1 MPDVTTS
8 IEYLQN
14 LPLYQTV
21 KPYYCLL
28 APHEGFDP
36 DAQRLDNLEFEVFHD
51 IHVTDIRDSIN
62 EFSLEK
68 CGFQVLS
75 HNSNG
80 LEFTTPEDVQAYKQE
95 TEAMLRDKLG
105 AEFVKCYE
113 VRTRKNVPL
122 SRNVFDYNDPLLVE
136 GPAKGAHSGQDIRSK
151 LKVAQI

>member
-1 MPDVTTS
+1 MSDVVTS

-14 LPLYQTV
+14 LPLYQTE

-36 DAQRLDNLEFEVFHD
+36 NAQRLDNLEFEVFPN
-51 IHVTDIRDSIN
+51 IRVTDIRDSID

-68 CGFQVLS
+68 CGFEVFS
-75 HNSNG
+75 HHSDG
-80 LEFTTPEDVQAYKQE
+80 LEFNTAEDVHAYKQE

-113 VRTRKNVPL
+113 VRTRKNIPL
-122 SRNVFDYNDPLLVE
+122 PRSVFDYNDPLLVE
-136 GPAKGAHSGQDIRSK
+136 GPAKGAHSG
-151 LKVAQI
+151 